1 MMMDYAARYGL
12 EFNPFLK
19 NAKDVLLDTSD
30 FTEGKVRLNYLG
42 DTRGFG
48 VLTGEPGR
56 GKSTLARI
64 WASSLN
70 PSLFRVSYHSLS
82 SLTVMDF
89 YRQVASGL
97 GAAPSFRK
105 NDLFDDIQREI
116 KRCALEKR
124 ITPVIIIDEADM
136 LSHKVLSDLQS
147 MFNFEMDSRDLAVI
161 LLVGQPRLNTTLNQ
175 STHEALR
182 QRIVMNYHMGGITK
196 EEGRRY
202 VLKKLDGAGSR
213 QDKTAEYTLAPGEMT
228 KTIPATKEALAKY
241 FAGYLIH
248 HDEALETNAWGEE
261 VETPASN
268 SFYLVQRETDDNC
281 YINCLDG
288 FAAEIEVHYLY
299 MVEPFIRQKTGEV
312 FHKTRYRQALQPAG
326 NVLGIFFMGSAP
338 VQSASDAI

>member
-1 MMMDYAARYGL
+1 MMDYAARYGL

-30 FTEGKVRLNYLG
+30 FAEGKVRLNYLG

-202 VLKKLDGAGSR
+202 ILKKLDGAGSR
-213 QDKTAEYTLAPGEMT
+213 QSVFDDNA
-228 KTIPATKEALAKY
+228 IEALLNAANGTPRVINKLCSRSLMIG
-241 FAGYLIH
+241 ASLGANII
-248 HDEALETNAWGEE
+248 DAEAVRKAIADTQLE
-261 VETPASN
+261 
-268 SFYLVQRETDDNC
+268 
-281 YINCLDG
+281 
-288 FAAEIEVHYLY
+288 
-299 MVEPFIRQKTGEV
+299 
-312 FHKTRYRQALQPAG
+312 
-326 NVLGIFFMGSAP
+326 
-338 VQSASDAI
+338 